1 MIWIPKFYVQEL
13 TKGEC
18 ISLGLPTVN
27 NTRWKALFVEWFNN
41 GVVLYAWR
49 IDNNEDPEQ
58 PDTVCCPDPK
68 YCCC

>member
-1 MIWIPKFYVQEL
+1 MIWIPRFYVQEL

-41 GVVLYAWR
+41 GVILYAWR
-49 IDNNEDPEQ
+49 IDNEDDDKHTAPCLS
-58 PDTVCCPDPK
+58 TTMC
-68 YCCC
+68 YC

>member
-18 ISLGLPTVN
+18 INLGLPTVN

-41 GVVLYAWR
+41 GVILYAWR
-49 IDNNEDPEQ
+49 IDNEDPEQ